1 MSLTIGE
8 IFDEY
13 VDSLANLPSEVDQN
27 MQELRNM
34 DEEFQRQRDTYAKH
48 KRTYLKALRNSQLNS
63 IGEGASPTTPSPS
76 SSSSPYPPPSAE
88 SRTRLSNEYKT
99 AVEMQDRK
107 IELAM
112 RMYDLISRHIE
123 RIDSQLTQNNI
134 SITVDG
140 QQQQHQNHHNQHQQ
154 RKRTQRSPS
163 VGLEPT
169 PSLFPARLPPRRS
182 PHWDDLD
189 GHRKRTLLHGTMGPR
204 KRTHHSTRPD
214 PSISTGALVEQDI
227 DPNEPRYCFC
237 NQVSFG
243 DMVACDGDNC
253 EKEWFHYACVGLT
266 EPPVGKWFCESCSAE
281 RRIRR

>member
-1 MSLTIGE
+1 
-8 IFDEY
+8 
-13 VDSLANLPSEVDQN
+13 

-34 DEEFQRQRDTYAKH
+34 DEEFQRKAHTSRSFTSSSPLLLTLFFIFIGQRDTYAKH

-140 QQQQHQNHHNQHQQ
+140 QQQQHQNHHHNQHQQ

-189 GHRKRTLLHGTMGPR
+189 GK
-204 KRTHHSTRPD
+204 
-214 PSISTGALVEQDI
+214 
-227 DPNEPRYCFC
+227 
-237 NQVSFG
+237 
-243 DMVACDGDNC
+243 
-253 EKEWFHYACVGLT
+253 
-266 EPPVGKWFCESCSAE
+266 
-281 RRIRR
+281 